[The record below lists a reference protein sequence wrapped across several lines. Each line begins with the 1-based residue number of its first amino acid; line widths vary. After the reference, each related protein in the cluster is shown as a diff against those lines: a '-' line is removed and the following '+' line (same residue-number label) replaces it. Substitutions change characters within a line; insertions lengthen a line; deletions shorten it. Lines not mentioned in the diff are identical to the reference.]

1 MEKKAVILLTT
12 TPVDAY
18 PPVQHQAR
26 LLSEAGYFVELIT
39 VPLKSTDDTVRFFCP
54 NVCIT
59 VAPLR
64 TGRGVQ
70 TIMRFVSFMVIL
82 ARKRSRHK
90 NKKTIEIAYDPLA
103 MLISDHTPNRPIIR
117 IAHFHESLDA
127 FDQSWLQKRLFRAIK
142 AYDYVVVADH
152 KRGEVLYDQLKLNTQ
167 PFVVPNYPLQLKG
180 NKGNQLDNKSRPFE
194 LIYAGSIGL
203 DQKLDVILESLLY
216 CPEHVYLT
224 ILGNSDLPLAKA
236 LRERAAEI
244 GLSHRLQ
251 FPGWIYYDSLRERL
265 SQAHLG
271 ISLLNPDIP
280 NWNNSVGASNKRYEY
295 MRAGL
300 PQIGDMNPGVSE
312 ILEGNEI
319 GLCLK
324 TFSPEELG
332 GLIRQYAQNL
342 TRCQEEGARALNLH
356 CEIYNYQTSFRP
368 IIKAIA
374 DKI

>member
-1 MEKKAVILLTT
+1 M
-12 TPVDAY
+12 
-18 PPVQHQAR
+18 
-26 LLSEAGYFVELIT
+26 F
-39 VPLKSTDDTVRFFCP
+39 
-54 NVCIT
+54 
-59 VAPLR
+59 
-64 TGRGVQ
+64 
-70 TIMRFVSFMVIL
+70 
-82 ARKRSRHK
+82 
-90 NKKTIEIAYDPLA
+90 
-103 MLISDHTPNRPIIR
+103 ISDYTLYRPTIR

-127 FDQSWLQKRLFRAIK
+127 FDHLWLQKRLLRAIRGY
-142 AYDYVVVADH
+142 AYVVVADQR
-152 KRGEVLYDQLKLNTQ
+152 RGELLYHQLQLNTQ
-167 PFVVPNYPLQLKG
+167 PIVVPNYPPLLSNNNIIKPEHK
-180 NKGNQLDNKSRPFE
+180 NRPFE
-194 LIYAGSIGL
+194 IIYAGSIGI
-203 DQKLDVILESLLY
+203 DQKLDLVLESLLY

-236 LRERAAEI
+236 LRERSAAV
-244 GLSHRLQ
+244 GLSHRLH

-312 ILEGNEI
+312 LLEGNEI

-332 GLIRQYAQNL
+332 QLITQYAQNL

-356 CEIYNYQTSFRP
+356 YEIYNYQSSFRP

-374 DKI
+374 EII